1 MAYPGPWPARAM
13 KHVERQQDTAP
24 DAEIDQLLL
33 QQAEEEV
40 RQTGRQQTLLTDQTE
55 TAAGLQEP
63 EPAPDDGA
71 RRRVWPAR
79 LLALFLALALLLLTF
94 AGLIRLLGLPPL
106 ELLADSARL
115 SKDATVRDWMRAVV
129 AVSADDHRGTG
140 FVLAPDQL
148 VVTNRHIVVG
158 ASQATLHFG
167 SGENHLAEVWH
178 EQPDVDLAFFE
189 MPADTADP
197 PRPDAGQQQVG
208 ALPLA
213 DGNLPQAGETLT
225 LIGNPLGFFRVVSQV
240 SFVGLARTTGISGEV
255 LAVRG
260 AVYHGNSGSPVIN
273 ADGAVVGILFA
284 VVSEEENPD
293 NIIGLLIPA
302 ATIQAAL
309 GLVSDETGKE

>member
-1 MAYPGPWPARAM
+1 MPEKTQMPM
-13 KHVERQQDTAP
+13 
-24 DAEIDQLLL
+24 
-33 QQAEEEV
+33 
-40 RQTGRQQTLLTDQTE
+40 DQTE
-55 TAAGLQEP
+55 AAAGLTVLTPSP
-63 EPAPDDGA
+63 EDGA

-79 LLALFLALALLLLTF
+79 LLALILALALLLLTF

-106 ELLADSARL
+106 ALLADSARL
-115 SKDATVRDWMRAVV
+115 SRDTAVRDWMRAVV

-140 FVLAPDQL
+140 FVLAPEQL
-148 VVTNRHIVVG
+148 VVTNRHIVADARQV
-158 ASQATLHFG
+158 TLHFG
-167 SGENHLAEVWH
+167 SGKNHLAEGWH

-189 MPADTADP
+189 MPAETADP
-197 PRPDAGQQQVG
+197 PQPDAWQQQTG
-208 ALPLA
+208 ALTLA